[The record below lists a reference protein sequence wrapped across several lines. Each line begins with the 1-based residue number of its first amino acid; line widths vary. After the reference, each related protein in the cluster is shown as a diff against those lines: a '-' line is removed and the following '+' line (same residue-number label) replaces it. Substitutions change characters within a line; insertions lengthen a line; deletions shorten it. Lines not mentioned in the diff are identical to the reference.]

1 MRLRRKYQ
9 SSDELVDSII
19 RRPVEAFFS
28 IEIKSELLKRVNENA
43 GDMADAA
50 CEIANDIGMLLLCVL
65 RSLAH
70 IGEFLLYPLLRIV
83 WFARI
88 RRKVIREERIV
99 KIKCEMFGGPYKYV
113 SEEWDDMKGKGVP
126 VYETGDIPYTIK
138 LTITEK

>member
-88 RRKVIREERIV
+88 RRDVIRRERRYRN
-99 KIKCEMFGGPYKYV
+99 EL
-113 SEEWDDMKGKGVP
+113 KGWFAEDEGQA
-126 VYETGDIPYTIK
+126 
-138 LTITEK
+138 